1 MENRKG
7 NIVDLER
14 RKTKATSC
22 DDEPCDRLL
31 SAEERIVSLE
41 ETVTEGLKDI
51 RADIRRSRSHTTKS
65 VSSIT
70 AIATLIAAILSTY
83 QAKSGTNNQQ
93 LQDAVKQILIEQ
105 TKGH

>member
-1 MENRKG
+1 MEKRKG
-7 NIVDLER
+7 NIVDIER
-14 RKTKATSC
+14 RKAENAPC
-22 DDEPCDRLL
+22 NDEPCERLL
-31 SAEERIVSLE
+31 SVEKHVSSLE

-93 LQDAVKQILIEQ
+93 LQDAVKQVLIEQ